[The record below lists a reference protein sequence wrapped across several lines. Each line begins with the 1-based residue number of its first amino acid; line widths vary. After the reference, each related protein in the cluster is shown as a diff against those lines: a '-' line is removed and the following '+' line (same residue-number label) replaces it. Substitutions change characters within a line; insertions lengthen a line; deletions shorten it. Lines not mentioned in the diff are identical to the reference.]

1 MKTEDVIG
9 TIESVLK
16 QFNASGF
23 MLRMRRIHDIENATS
38 KWSKKKWLKHIDS
51 KKTENVTKRLQEPL
65 KEKLAEAFENTYR
78 ELKWGI
84 EYPLNGCG
92 DSAHIYAPD
101 LRDYP
106 DLTDSHDW
114 EIIIEIDAARA
125 DQVAKKI
132 VSRFAHISKSQTS
145 NIVYMVLCY
154 PGTKRMPLHDCK
166 KYINYGEELL
176 KKVHGNAFFISAF
189 VKKDKDTDKY
199 KIEIEKIPQF
209 PATPS
214 SAQV

>member
-16 QFNASGF
+16 QFNASEF
-23 MLRMRRIHDIENATS
+23 MSEKIKIDALKPSATLP
-38 KWSKKKWLKHIDS
+38 KGEIDQKKKDNVRDKLQNPL
-51 KKTENVTKRLQEPL
+51 TERL
-65 KEKLAEAFENTYR
+65 KLAFKKYYKQLKWDTEQ
-78 ELKWGI
+78 ELKTGYEDRADI
-84 EYPLNGCG
+84 LAIDPPN
-92 DSAHIYAPD
+92 
-101 LRDYP
+101 
-106 DLTDSHDW
+106 W

-132 VSRFAHISKSQTS
+132 VSRFTHISKSQTS

-209 PATPS
+209 SATPS
-214 SAQV
+214 PRPRKKRRCIP